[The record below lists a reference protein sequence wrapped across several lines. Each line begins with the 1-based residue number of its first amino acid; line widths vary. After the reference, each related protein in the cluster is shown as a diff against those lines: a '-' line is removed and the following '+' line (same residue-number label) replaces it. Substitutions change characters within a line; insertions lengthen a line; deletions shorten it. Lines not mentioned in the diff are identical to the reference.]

1 MYSMQD
7 IKIIC
12 RNNKEVYMNKDF
24 IKYINVIR
32 IFYGEDDDD
41 DDETHNEDNNK
52 DYFELKS
59 IDSIMMDLIISICK
73 LREESIEKSNKF
85 IKNLC
90 IKNKFNLLDSVHY
103 LDIEFIENK
112 LYDDIVKLLENK
124 SKDDLENLFNIKL
137 RVN

>member
-1 MYSMQD
+1 MQD

-24 IKYINVIR
+24 IKYINVIKS
-32 IFYGEDDDD
+32 FCEDE
-41 DDETHNEDNNK
+41 DEDYETKNEDNYN

-73 LREESIEKSNKF
+73 LREESVEKSDKF
-85 IKNLC
+85 IENLC

-103 LDIEFIENK
+103 LDIDFIENK

-124 SKDDLENLFNIKL
+124 SKDELEKLFNIKL
-137 RVN
+137 NIN